1 LKQKFPRRENIGT
14 LEERWKAEIG
24 QEVLD
29 ITFLDETYGTI
40 VVVKQKDGMYD
51 LPLCDLKATDAD
63 VEIRQLVEDYAV
75 WFANR

>member
-1 LKQKFPRRENIGT
+1 M
-14 LEERWKAEIG
+14 ERWK
-24 QEVLD
+24 
-29 ITFLDETYGTI
+29 
-40 VVVKQKDGMYD
+40 KDGMYE